1 MAASVIGAARP
12 VTLKPVPVATMAEIV
27 ALAFPELVSVTVCW
41 PLLPTETLPND
52 TLAGLAPS
60 VALVATPVPV
70 RVRVC
75 GELGALSVKLML
87 PCAAPAAVGANCAE
101 KVMD

>member
-1 MAASVIGAARP
+1 M
-12 VTLKPVPVATMAEIV
+12 TLKPVPVAVMAEIV

-101 KVMD
+101 KVMG